1 MNDSTSND
9 LEIASDVAV
18 FERLG
23 YLVRSLHDALRKI
36 GAEKV
41 LTEAA
46 SEFPSA
52 RERLLHIGRLTE
64 KAANTV
70 LSKVEETAP
79 IQDQLVEN
87 AKSLMVRYDEA
98 AISSQIPEA
107 QKMLFDEM
115 AQFIRGAHDG
125 GNTTRAALSD
135 MMMAQDFQD
144 LTGQLIKK
152 VVALLEHT
160 EKDLLRLLIEAAPSG
175 AISQVKKEEV
185 MAGPGA
191 PGSVALEQTAVDD
204 LLADLGF

>member
-1 MNDSTSND
+1 M
-9 LEIASDVAV
+9 SDATQSVQEPAADIIV
-18 FERLG
+18 FDRLG
-23 YLVRSLHDALRKI
+23 ILVRSLHDALREI

-64 KAANTV
+64 SAANTV
-70 LSKVEETAP
+70 LNKVEETAP
-79 IQDQLVEN
+79 IQEQLAASAKKLLADCNNASILSQAPDSLKPLIDQ
-87 AKSLMVRYDEA
+87 MT
-98 AISSQIPEA
+98 
-107 QKMLFDEM
+107 
-115 AQFIRGAHDG
+115 QFIASAQDG
-125 GNTTRAALSD
+125 CGTTRAALSD

-160 EKDLLRLLIEAAPSG
+160 EKDLLRLLIDAAPPG
-175 AISQVKKEEV
+175 TISEIKKEEI

-191 PGSVALEQTAVDD
+191 PGSVALGQTGVDD